1 MGEKMEM
8 IKKQMDFNVQKEIIQ
23 WEEQCWI
30 LFQQKMRLFR
40 QKVEDEGLEL
50 VLEQY
55 WYNDYEKKYIES
67 PERIKFLP
75 GYTYCC
81 RFSIQKDGQ
90 MYEDK
95 EGEEY
100 LSCCIYRFVEIK
112 NKLWIPQ
119 IWYRHG
125 VFQRKKLYVEMKF
138 EEEFNDKD
146 AQEMVEDYLDE
157 IKRGD
162 YVIP

>member
-1 MGEKMEM
+1 MEM

-23 WEEQCWI
+23 WEEQCWG

-75 GYTYCC
+75 GYTYC
-81 RFSIQKDGQ
+81 
-90 MYEDK
+90 
-95 EGEEY
+95 
-100 LSCCIYRFVEIK
+100 
-112 NKLWIPQ
+112 
-119 IWYRHG
+119 
-125 VFQRKKLYVEMKF
+125 
-138 EEEFNDKD
+138 
-146 AQEMVEDYLDE
+146 
-157 IKRGD
+157 
-162 YVIP
+162 

>member
-1 MGEKMEM
+1 M
-8 IKKQMDFNVQKEIIQ
+8 IKKQMDFNVQQEIIQ

-30 LFQQKMRLFR
+30 LFQQKMGFFR
-40 QKVEDEGLEL
+40 QKVEEEGLEL

-55 WYNDYEKKYIES
+55 WYNDYEKQFIES

-81 RFSIQKDGQ
+81 RFSIRKGGQ
-90 MYEDK
+90 IYEYKGDD
-95 EGEEY
+95 EDLAWY
-100 LSCCIYRFVEIK
+100 ICRFVEIK
-112 NKLWIPQ
+112 NKLWLPQ

-138 EEEFNDKD
+138 EEEFDD
-146 AQEMVEDYLDE
+146 EEIQETVEEYLED
-157 IKRGD
+157 IKKGD
-162 YVIP
+162 YMIP